1 MTLQKFFDNLV
12 NLTNRLWRSSIFMV
26 LTLSI
31 SLVVVGAIV
40 VGAIVVGV
48 IVIDRWSWLVGEC

>member
-1 MTLQKFFDNLV
+1 LTLQKFFDNQV
-12 NLTNRLWRSSIFMV
+12 NLANRLWRSSIFMV

-40 VGAIVVGV
+40 VGAIVVGA
-48 IVIDRWSWLVGEC
+48 IVGYG